1 MREAIM
7 TTEHGAEPAGAETPR
22 VATGPILVATDGSAD
37 ADAAFVAARLFTAHT
52 GADTEVVA
60 VLEMLTVTDPYT
72 GLVPPSPD
80 LTRARRDALE
90 ARAHEQRARLAGVAV
105 DWPIHILEGDPA
117 REIARLARAEH
128 AGLITMGRGRHMVL
142 DRLVGGETVLRVL
155 RLATV
160 PVFAAAPE
168 LVELPRRIVVG
179 IDFSP
184 YSLRAARTALA
195 LAAPDAVVYLAHVVP
210 RLELMAAGLESWDAN
225 YERALPLAFA
235 RVAERLDAVSDVQ
248 IEPVT
253 LRGNAGNALIE
264 FAAAARADLVVAGSH
279 GYGFINRLILGSVAT
294 KLVRG
299 ATCSVLCVPGTGTE
313 ADVPMGDGEGRGTT
327 AVLPPEEWAR
337 ALSDFTNR
345 NAGRACTVE
354 VDETGLGAQV
364 LGTELPLVGAS
375 YDRRGGT
382 ITLDF
387 GASQLRGEHLSHAVP
402 APQHLEVLVDD
413 AGRDRTLRIAHES
426 GQTLVMFTS

>member
-1 MREAIM
+1 MPEAII
-7 TTEHGAEPAGAETPR
+7 TSRHGAEPEPADAQPS
-22 VATGPILVATDGSAD
+22 ATGPVLVATDGSAD
-37 ADAAFVAARLFTAHT
+37 ADAAFVAARLVTAHT
-52 GADTEVVA
+52 GADIQVVA
-60 VLEMLTVTDPYT
+60 VLEMLTVTDPYA

-90 ARAHEQRARLAGVAV
+90 ARAHEQRARIAGAAA
-105 DWPIHILEGDPA
+105 DWPITIVEGDPA

-128 AGLITMGRGRHMVL
+128 ARLITMGRGRHMVL

-160 PVFAAAPE
+160 PVLAAAPE

-179 IDFSP
+179 VDFSA
-184 YSLRAARTALA
+184 YSLRAARAALT

-210 RLELMAAGLESWDAN
+210 RLELLAAGLESWDAN

-235 RVAERLDAVSDVQ
+235 RVAERLGAVSDVQ
-248 IEPVT
+248 LEPVT

-313 ADVPMGDGEGRGTT
+313 ADVPLGDVEGHGTT
-327 AVLPPEEWAR
+327 TLPAEEWAR

-345 NAGRACTVE
+345 NAGRRCRVE
-354 VDETGLGAQV
+354 VDQTALGAQV
-364 LGTELPLVGAS
+364 LGTGLPLVGAS
-375 YDRRGGT
+375 YDRRAGT
-382 ITLDF
+382 ITLEF
-387 GASQLRGEHLSHAVP
+387 GASRLRGEHLSHVVP
-402 APQHLEVLVDD
+402 QPRYVQVLTDD
-413 AGRDRTLRIAHES
+413 VGRDRALRIAHES
-426 GQTLVMFTS
+426 GQTLVMLTR